1 MLIGD
6 PNHLD
11 YLIAGSKINHLGR
24 WSRTAGHRHNKQA
37 GAAMFSK
44 KKSNA
49 SRKESSYGTRS
60 RMETFKKFQNIEAEL
75 NKLEN
80 DIAKRQMTPQE
91 SLNRKRLQQDLWRAA
106 LSHKSLMRQKAR
118 SRWIKEGDCNSR
130 YFHLMINSNH
140 KSNAVTGVSMARGW
154 RNQTE

>member
-1 MLIGD
+1 MVKDSWTQTQQTGWSGYVLKEKIKCLKERIKLWNKEQNGD
-6 PNHLD
+6 
-11 YLIAGSKINHLGR
+11 
-24 WSRTAGHRHNKQA
+24 
-37 GAAMFSK
+37 
-44 KKSNA
+44 
-49 SRKESSYGTRS
+49 
-60 RMETFKKFQNIEAEL
+60 TFKKFQKIEAEL

-106 LSHKSLMRQKAR
+106 LSHKSLMRQKAW